1 MTLGTP
7 RPNPHPLP
15 SMTPPNNTA
24 AERHLLGVII
34 RDNLPF
40 PAQLKPSDLF
50 EPQHQDIAS
59 AILSLQADGK
69 AIDETIVS
77 NYLRE
82 MKSVVEHFFVSSMT
96 TEAGLMLRQE
106 HVDMIADAAILREA
120 SLIASRAT
128 DPDTLLD
135 HYARLADKRKS
146 LSPRQGAQRM
156 PIDELM
162 KFDRKA
168 DPTNVLGNRWLC
180 RGGSLVMAGQ
190 AGTGKSA
197 LMMQAAINWTL
208 GQDFFGIKTNDG
220 MKMRTL
226 VIQAENDAGDV
237 AESMQDQIKG
247 LGLSEFQ
254 KDDLKDRM
262 FIYRESVATGKE
274 FGDVLRK
281 LVIQHQATI
290 CFVDPLMA
298 FVGADISETSEAA
311 KFLRHIIQPILN
323 ETGVIIVFMHH
334 TGKPKSSKDKEG
346 QTAAD
351 LAYQLFGSSE
361 VTNWAREIACLQRCP
376 GEEQIY
382 RLGLTKRR
390 SRAGM
395 TDGFKTCGEIYIRH
409 SPNRDEIR
417 WVRSQPPVVDSGEGY

>member
-1 MTLGTP
+1 
-7 RPNPHPLP
+7 
-15 SMTPPNNTA
+15 MTPPNNVP

-34 RDNLPF
+34 RDNLAF
-40 PAQLKPSDLF
+40 PANLKPSDFF
-50 EPQHQDIAS
+50 EPKHHDVAA

-69 AIDETIVS
+69 AIDENIVS

-96 TEAGLMLRQE
+96 TEAGQMLRQE
-106 HVDMIADAAILREA
+106 HVDIIADSAILREA

-128 DPDTLLD
+128 DPDTLLE
-135 HYARLADKRKS
+135 HYARLADKRKA
-146 LSPRQGAQRM
+146 LTVRQGAQQMRL
-156 PIDELM
+156 DELM
-162 KFDRKA
+162 AFDRKA

-376 GEEQIY
+376 GDEPIY

-395 TDGFKTCGEIYIRH
+395 TDGFKPCGEIYIRH

-417 WVRSQPPVVDSGEGY
+417 WVRSNPPIVDSGEAY

>member
-1 MTLGTP
+1 
-7 RPNPHPLP
+7 
-15 SMTPPNNTA
+15 MTPPNNVP
-24 AERHLLGVII
+24 AERHLLGAVI
-34 RDNLPF
+34 RDNLAF
-40 PAQLKPSDLF
+40 PVNLKPSDFF
-50 EPQHQDIAS
+50 EPKHQEVAT
-59 AILSLQADGK
+59 AILYLQSDGK
-69 AIDETIVS
+69 VVDETTVS
-77 NYLRE
+77 TYLH
-82 MKSVVEHFFVSSMT
+82 SNGSTVEHSFVSDLTAYSNFR
-96 TEAGLMLRQE
+96 ELRQE
-106 HVDMIADAAILREA
+106 HVDMVADAAFMREA
-120 SLIASRAT
+120 SLIASKAT
-128 DPDTLLD
+128 DPDLLLQ
-135 HYARLADKRKS
+135 HYASLADKRKA
-146 LSPRQGAQRM
+146 LSVRQGAQQMRL
-156 PIDELM
+156 DDLM
-162 KFDRKA
+162 AFDRKA

-237 AESMQDQIKG
+237 AESMQDQIRG

-298 FVGADISETSEAA
+298 FVGADISETAEAA

-376 GEEQIY
+376 GDEPIY
-382 RLGLTKRR
+382 RFGLTKRR

-395 TDGFKTCGEIYIRH
+395 TDGFKPCGEIYIRH

-417 WVRSQPPVVDSGEGY
+417 WVRSHPPIVDSGEGY

>member
-1 MTLGTP
+1 MI
-7 RPNPHPLP
+7 
-15 SMTPPNNTA
+15 PNNNTS
-24 AERHLLGVII
+24 AERHVLGSTI
-34 RDNLPF
+34 RDVTLF
-40 PAQLKPSDLF
+40 PAQLKPSDFF
-50 EPQHQDIAS
+50 EPKHQDVAA
-59 AILSLQADGK
+59 AILAIQVDGK
-69 AIDETIVS
+69 NADELTVTD
-77 NYLRE
+77 YLRNVG
-82 MKSVVEHFFVSSMT
+82 SNVDASFISDLTAHSGFSQ
-96 TEAGLMLRQE
+96 LRQE
-106 HVDMIADAAILREA
+106 HIDMVVDSAFMREA

-128 DPDTLLD
+128 DPDTLLE
-135 HYARLADKRKS
+135 HYAHMADKRKAVANKGS
-146 LSPRQGAQRM
+146 AQRM

-162 KFDRKA
+162 AFDRKA

-208 GQDFFGIKTNDG
+208 GQDFFGIKTNNG

-237 AESMQDQIKG
+237 AESMQDQIDG
-247 LGLSEFQ
+247 LYLDQEQ
-254 KDDLKDRM
+254 RNELKENM
-262 FIYRESVATGKE
+262 FIYRESVATGRE

-290 CFVDPLMA
+290 AFIDPLMA
-298 FVGADISETSEAA
+298 FVGADISETAEAA

-323 ETGVIIVFMHH
+323 ETGVIVVFMHH

-346 QTAAD
+346 QTIAD

-361 VTNWAREIACLQRCP
+361 VTNWAREIACLQRCQGDEP
-376 GEEQIY
+376 IY
-382 RLGLTKRR
+382 RFGLTKRR

-395 TDGFKTCGEIYIRH
+395 TDGVSPAPVGEIYIRH
-409 SPNRDEIR
+409 SPKRGEIR
-417 WVRSQPPVVDSGEGY
+417 WVRSQPPVVDSTEGY

>member
-1 MTLGTP
+1 M
-7 RPNPHPLP
+7 
-15 SMTPPNNTA
+15 
-24 AERHLLGVII
+24 
-34 RDNLPF
+34 
-40 PAQLKPSDLF
+40 
-50 EPQHQDIAS
+50 
-59 AILSLQADGK
+59 LSLAVDGI
-69 AIDETIVS
+69 APDELTVS
-77 NYLRE
+77 QRLRE
-82 MKSVVEHFFVSSMT
+82 ANSPV
-96 TEAGLMLRQE
+96 TEATVSLLVSDAGQSAYRPA
-106 HVDMIADAAILREA
+106 HVDLIADAALLRNA
-120 SLIASRAT
+120 IAAGAIAT
-128 DPDTLLD
+128 DPDTLLE
-135 HYARLADKRKS
+135 HYARLADKRKAS
-146 LSPRQGAQRM
+146 SKKVGTQRM

-162 KFDRKA
+162 KFDRQA

-180 RGGSLVMAGQ
+180 KGGSLVMAGQ

-237 AESMQDQIKG
+237 AESMQDQING
-247 LGLSEFQ
+247 LYLDEDQ
-254 KDDLKDRM
+254 RAELKDRM

-298 FVGADISETSEAA
+298 FVGADISETAEAA

-346 QTAAD
+346 QTMAD

-376 GEEQIY
+376 GDEPIY

-395 TDGFKTCGEIYIRH
+395 TDGISPSPVGEIYIRH
-409 SPNRDEIR
+409 SPKRGEIR
-417 WVRSQPPVVDSGEGY
+417 WVRSGPPMPTDGDGY

>member
-1 MTLGTP
+1 
-7 RPNPHPLP
+7 
-15 SMTPPNNTA
+15 MTPPNNTA

-69 AIDETIVS
+69 AIDESIVS

-262 FIYRESVATGKE
+262 FIYRESVSTGKE

>member
-1 MTLGTP
+1 
-7 RPNPHPLP
+7 
-15 SMTPPNNTA
+15 MTPPNNTA

-237 AESMQDQIKG
+237 AESMQDQING
-247 LGLSEFQ
+247 LYLDEDQ
-254 KDDLKDRM
+254 RNELKDRM

-290 CFVDPLMA
+290 CYVDPLMA
-298 FVGADISETSEAA
+298 FVGADISETAEAA

-346 QTAAD
+346 QTMAD

-361 VTNWAREIACLQRCP
+361 VTNWAREIACLQRCQ
-376 GEEQIY
+376 GDEQIY

-395 TDGFKTCGEIYIRH
+395 TDGVSPAPVGEIYIRH
-409 SPNRDEIR
+409 SPKRGEIR
-417 WVRSQPPVVDSGEGY
+417 WVRSQPPVVGSTEGY

>member
-1 MTLGTP
+1 
-7 RPNPHPLP
+7 
-15 SMTPPNNTA
+15 MTPPNNTA
-24 AERHLLGVII
+24 AERHLLGVLI

-40 PAQLKPSDLF
+40 PAQLKPSDMF

-417 WVRSQPPVVDSGEGY
+417 WVRSQPPVVDSGEGH

>member
-1 MTLGTP
+1 MI
-7 RPNPHPLP
+7 
-15 SMTPPNNTA
+15 PPNNTA

-40 PAQLKPSDLF
+40 PAQLKPSDMF
-50 EPQHQDIAS
+50 ESQHQDIAA

-82 MKSVVEHFFVSSMT
+82 MKSVVEHYFVSSMT
-96 TEAGLMLRQE
+96 TEAGMMLRQE

-128 DPDTLLD
+128 DPDALLE

-237 AESMQDQIKG
+237 AESMQDQING
-247 LGLSEFQ
+247 LYLDEDQRSE
-254 KDDLKDRM
+254 LKDRM
-262 FIYRESVATGKE
+262 FIYRESVATGKD

-298 FVGADISETSEAA
+298 FVGADISETAEAA

-346 QTAAD
+346 QTMAD

-361 VTNWAREIACLQRCP
+361 VTNWAREIACLQRCQ
-376 GEEQIY
+376 GDEQIY

-395 TDGFKTCGEIYIRH
+395 TDGVSPAPVGEIYIRH
-409 SPNRDEIR
+409 SPKRGEIR
-417 WVRSQPPVVDSGEGY
+417 WVRSQPPVVDSTEGY

>member
-1 MTLGTP
+1 ML
-7 RPNPHPLP
+7 
-15 SMTPPNNTA
+15 PPNNVP
-24 AERHLLGVII
+24 AERHLLGVLI
-34 RDNLPF
+34 RDNLAF
-40 PAQLKPSDLF
+40 PVNLKPSDFF
-50 EPQHQDIAS
+50 EPKHQEVAA
-59 AILSLQADGK
+59 AILYLQADGK
-69 AIDETIVS
+69 VVDETTVPD
-77 NYLRE
+77 YLRSV
-82 MKSVVEHFFVSSMT
+82 KSGVDYSFINDLT
-96 TEAGLMLRQE
+96 AYAGFGELRQE
-106 HVDMIADAAILREA
+106 HVDMIADSAFMREA
-120 SLIASRAT
+120 TLIASKAT
-128 DPDTLLD
+128 DPDTLLE
-135 HYARLADKRKS
+135 HYAGLADKRKA
-146 LSPRQGAQRM
+146 LSSRQGAQRM
-156 PIDELM
+156 PIDELI

-168 DPTNVLGNRWLC
+168 DPTNMLGNRWLC
-180 RGGSLVMAGQ
+180 KGGSLVMAGQ

-208 GQDFFGIKTNDG
+208 GQDFFGIKTNNG

-237 AESMQDQIKG
+237 AESMQDQIYG
-247 LGLSEFQ
+247 LGLTEDQ
-254 KDDLKDRM
+254 KTELKDNM
-262 FIYRESVATGKE
+262 FIYRESVATGRE

-281 LVIQHQATI
+281 LVIEHQATI

-376 GEEQIY
+376 GDEPIY
-382 RLGLTKRR
+382 RFGLTKRR
-390 SRAGM
+390 NRSGM
-395 TDGFKTCGEIYIRH
+395 TDGFKPAGEIFIRH
-409 SPNRDEIR
+409 SPNRGEIR
-417 WVRSQPPVVDSGEGY
+417 WVRSNPPLVDTGEGY

>member
-1 MTLGTP
+1 
-7 RPNPHPLP
+7 
-15 SMTPPNNTA
+15 MTPPNNTA

-162 KFDRKA
+162 QFDRKA

-208 GQDFFGIKTNDG
+208 GQDFFGIKTNEG

-262 FIYRESVATGKE
+262 FIYRESVSTGKE

>member
-1 MTLGTP
+1 
-7 RPNPHPLP
+7 
-15 SMTPPNNTA
+15 MTPPNNTA
-24 AERHLLGVII
+24 AERHVLGVII

-59 AILSLQADGK
+59 AIISLQADGK
-69 AIDETIVS
+69 AIDENIVS

-106 HVDMIADAAILREA
+106 HVDMIADSAILREA

-128 DPDTLLD
+128 DPDTLLE
-135 HYARLADKRKS
+135 HYARLSDKRKA
-146 LSPRQGAQRM
+146 LSIRQGAQQMRL
-156 PIDELM
+156 DELM
-162 KFDRKA
+162 AFDRKA

-281 LVIQHQATI
+281 LVVQHQATI

-298 FVGADISETSEAA
+298 FVGADISETAEAA

-382 RLGLTKRR
+382 RFGLTKRR
-390 SRAGM
+390 MRAGM
-395 TDGFKTCGEIYIRH
+395 TDGFKGCGEIYIRH

-417 WVRSQPPVVDSGEGY
+417 WVRSQPPVVDSEEGY

>member
-1 MTLGTP
+1 
-7 RPNPHPLP
+7 
-15 SMTPPNNTA
+15 MTPPNNVQ
-24 AERHLLGVII
+24 AERHLLGAIL
-34 RDNLPF
+34 RDNIPF
-40 PAQLKPSDLF
+40 PTNLKPSDFF
-50 EPQHQDIAS
+50 EPKHQDVAA
-59 AILSLQADGK
+59 AILFLQADGK
-69 AIDETIVS
+69 SADEATVPA
-77 NYLRE
+77 YLHSVGSTVDYPFINDLTAYAGFRE
-82 MKSVVEHFFVSSMT
+82 
-96 TEAGLMLRQE
+96 LRQE
-106 HVDMIADAAILREA
+106 HVDMIADAAFMREA
-120 SLIASRAT
+120 SLIASKAT
-128 DPDTLLD
+128 DPDLLLE

-146 LSPRQGAQRM
+146 LTVRQGAQKM

-162 KFDRKA
+162 SFDRKA

-208 GQDFFGIKTNDG
+208 GKDFFGIRTNGG

-237 AESMQDQIKG
+237 AESMQDQIHG
-247 LGLSEFQ
+247 LRLTEAEQ
-254 KDDLKDRM
+254 AELKESM

-274 FGDVLRK
+274 FGEVLRK

-290 CFVDPLMA
+290 CYVDPLMA
-298 FVGADISETSEAA
+298 FVGADISETAEAA

-376 GEEQIY
+376 GDEPIY
-382 RLGLTKRR
+382 RFGLTKRR

-395 TDGFKTCGEIYIRH
+395 TDGISPSPVGEIYIRH
-409 SPNRDEIR
+409 SPVRGEIR
-417 WVRSQPPVVDSGEGY
+417 WVRSGPPMTDNGEGQ

>member
-1 MTLGTP
+1 
-7 RPNPHPLP
+7 
-15 SMTPPNNTA
+15 MTPPNNTA

-34 RDNLPF
+34 RENLPF
-40 PAQLKPSDLF
+40 PTQLKPSDLF
-50 EPQHQDIAS
+50 EPQHQDIAA

-69 AIDETIVS
+69 AIDENIVS
-77 NYLRE
+77 NHLRA
-82 MKSVVEHFFVSSMT
+82 MNSVVEHYVVSSMT
-96 TEAGLMLRQE
+96 TEAGSMLRQE

-128 DPDTLLD
+128 DPDTLLE
-135 HYARLADKRKS
+135 HYARLADKRKAVANKGS
-146 LSPRQGAQRM
+146 AQRM

-162 KFDRKA
+162 AFDRKA

-208 GQDFFGIKTNDG
+208 GQDFFGIKTANG

-237 AESMQDQIKG
+237 AESMQDQIDG
-247 LGLSEFQ
+247 LHLDQNERNE
-254 KDDLKDRM
+254 LKEGM

-290 CFVDPLMA
+290 AFIDPLMA
-298 FVGADISETSEAA
+298 FVGADISETAEAA

-323 ETGVIIVFMHH
+323 ETGVIVVFMHH

-346 QTAAD
+346 QTIAD

-361 VTNWAREIACLQRCP
+361 VTNWAREIACLQRCQGDEP
-376 GEEQIY
+376 IY
-382 RLGLTKRR
+382 RFGLTKRR

-395 TDGFKTCGEIYIRH
+395 TDGFKPCGEIYIRH
-409 SPNRDEIR
+409 SPNKGEIR
-417 WVRSQPPVVDSGEGY
+417 WVRSTPPIVDSGEGY

>member
-1 MTLGTP
+1 
-7 RPNPHPLP
+7 
-15 SMTPPNNTA
+15 MTPPNNTA

-162 KFDRKA
+162 QFDRKA

-208 GQDFFGIKTNDG
+208 GQDFFGIKTNEG

>member
-1 MTLGTP
+1 
-7 RPNPHPLP
+7 
-15 SMTPPNNTA
+15 MTPPNNTA
-24 AERHLLGVII
+24 AERHVLGVII

-59 AILSLQADGK
+59 AIISLQADGK
-69 AIDETIVS
+69 AIDENIVS

-106 HVDMIADAAILREA
+106 HVDMIADSAILREA

-128 DPDTLLD
+128 DPDTLLE
-135 HYARLADKRKS
+135 HYARLSDKRKA
-146 LSPRQGAQRM
+146 LSTRQGAQQMRL
-156 PIDELM
+156 DELM
-162 KFDRKA
+162 AFDRKA

-281 LVIQHQATI
+281 LVVQHQATI

-298 FVGADISETSEAA
+298 FVGADISETAEAA

-382 RLGLTKRR
+382 RFGLTKRR
-390 SRAGM
+390 MRAGM
-395 TDGFKTCGEIYIRH
+395 TDGFKGCGEIYIRH

-417 WVRSQPPVVDSGEGY
+417 WVRSQPPVADPGEGY

>member
-1 MTLGTP
+1 
-7 RPNPHPLP
+7 
-15 SMTPPNNTA
+15 MTPPNNTA

-156 PIDELM
+156 PIDDLM

-290 CFVDPLMA
+290 CYVDPLMA
-298 FVGADISETSEAA
+298 FVGADISETAEAA

-346 QTAAD
+346 QTMAD

-361 VTNWAREIACLQRCP
+361 VTNWAREIACLQRCQ
-376 GEEQIY
+376 GDEQIY

-395 TDGFKTCGEIYIRH
+395 TDGVSPAPVGEIYIRH
-409 SPNRDEIR
+409 SPKRGEIR
-417 WVRSQPPVVDSGEGY
+417 WVRSQPPVVDSTEGY

>member
-1 MTLGTP
+1 
-7 RPNPHPLP
+7 
-15 SMTPPNNTA
+15 MTPPNNTA

-40 PAQLKPSDLF
+40 PDQLKPSDLF
-50 EPQHQDIAS
+50 EPQHQDIAA

-82 MKSVVEHFFVSSMT
+82 MKSVVESYVVSSMT

-128 DPDTLLD
+128 DPDTLLE
-135 HYARLADKRKS
+135 HYARLADKRKAVANKGS
-146 LSPRQGAQRM
+146 AQRM

-208 GQDFFGIKTNDG
+208 GQDFFGIKTANG

-237 AESMQDQIKG
+237 AESMQDQIDG
-247 LGLSEFQ
+247 LRLDQDQRNE
-254 KDDLKDRM
+254 LKESM

-290 CFVDPLMA
+290 AFIDPLMA
-298 FVGADISETSEAA
+298 FVGADISETAEAA

-346 QTAAD
+346 QTIAD

-361 VTNWAREIACLQRCP
+361 VTNWAREIACLQRCQGDEP
-376 GEEQIY
+376 IY
-382 RLGLTKRR
+382 RFGLTKRR

-395 TDGFKTCGEIYIRH
+395 TDGFKPCGEIYIRH

-417 WVRSQPPVVDSGEGY
+417 WVRSTPPIVDSGEGY

>member
-1 MTLGTP
+1 
-7 RPNPHPLP
+7 
-15 SMTPPNNTA
+15 MTPPNNVP

-34 RDNLPF
+34 RDNLRF
-40 PAQLKPSDLF
+40 PDQLKPSDMF
-50 EPQHQDIAS
+50 EPQHQDIAT

-69 AIDETIVS
+69 AIDENIVS
-77 NYLRE
+77 NHLRI
-82 MKSVVEHFFVSSMT
+82 MGSVVEHYFVSSMT

-120 SLIASRAT
+120 SLFASRAT
-128 DPDTLLD
+128 DPDTLLE
-135 HYARLADKRKS
+135 HYARLADKRKAVTNKGS
-146 LSPRQGAQRM
+146 AQRM

-162 KFDRKA
+162 AFDRKA

-208 GQDFFGIKTNDG
+208 GQDFFGIRTANG

-237 AESMQDQIKG
+237 AESMQDQIDG
-247 LGLSEFQ
+247 LYLNQDQRNE
-254 KDDLKDRM
+254 LKENM

-290 CFVDPLMA
+290 TFIDPLMA
-298 FVGADISETSEAA
+298 FVGADISETAEAS

-323 ETGVIIVFMHH
+323 ETGVIVVFMHH

-346 QTAAD
+346 QTIAD

-361 VTNWAREIACLQRCP
+361 VTNWAREIACLQRCQGDEP
-376 GEEQIY
+376 IY
-382 RLGLTKRR
+382 RFGLTKRR

-395 TDGFKTCGEIYIRH
+395 TDGFKPCGEIYIRH
-409 SPNRDEIR
+409 SPIDGEIR
-417 WVRSQPPVVDSGEGY
+417 WVRSTPPIVDSGEGY

>member
-1 MTLGTP
+1 
-7 RPNPHPLP
+7 
-15 SMTPPNNTA
+15 MTPPNNTA
-24 AERHLLGVII
+24 AERHVLGVII

-59 AILSLQADGK
+59 AIISLQADGK
-69 AIDETIVS
+69 AIDENIVS

-106 HVDMIADAAILREA
+106 HVDMIADSAILREA

-128 DPDTLLD
+128 DPDTLLE
-135 HYARLADKRKS
+135 HYSRLSDKRKA
-146 LSPRQGAQRM
+146 LSIRQGAQQMRL
-156 PIDELM
+156 DELM
-162 KFDRKA
+162 AFDRKA

-281 LVIQHQATI
+281 LVVQHQATI

-298 FVGADISETSEAA
+298 FVGADISETAEAA

-382 RLGLTKRR
+382 RFGLTKRR
-390 SRAGM
+390 MRAGM
-395 TDGFKTCGEIYIRH
+395 TDGFKGCGEIYIRH

>member
-1 MTLGTP
+1 
-7 RPNPHPLP
+7 
-15 SMTPPNNTA
+15 MTPPNNVQ

-50 EPQHQDIAS
+50 EPQHQEIAS

-69 AIDETIVS
+69 AIDENIVS
-77 NYLRE
+77 NCLRE
-82 MKSVVEHFFVSSMT
+82 MQSVVEHFFVSSMT

-106 HVDMIADAAILREA
+106 HVDMIADSAILREA

-128 DPDTLLD
+128 DPDALLE
-135 HYARLADKRKS
+135 HYARLADKRKA
-146 LSPRQGAQRM
+146 LSIRQGAQQMRL
-156 PIDELM
+156 DDLM
-162 KFDRKA
+162 AFDRKA

-376 GEEQIY
+376 GDEPIY
-382 RLGLTKRR
+382 RFGLTKRR

-409 SPNRDEIR
+409 SPIRDEIR
-417 WVRSQPPVVDSGEGY
+417 WVRSQPPVVDSGEAY

>member
-1 MTLGTP
+1 MI
-7 RPNPHPLP
+7 
-15 SMTPPNNTA
+15 PPNNTA

-40 PAQLKPSDLF
+40 PAQLKPSDMF
-50 EPQHQDIAS
+50 ESQHQDIAA

-82 MKSVVEHFFVSSMT
+82 MKSVVEHYFVSSMT
-96 TEAGLMLRQE
+96 TEAGMMLRQE

-128 DPDTLLD
+128 DPDALLE

-237 AESMQDQIKG
+237 AESMQDQING
-247 LGLSEFQ
+247 LYLDEDQ
-254 KDDLKDRM
+254 RNELKDRM

-298 FVGADISETSEAA
+298 FVGADISETAEAA

-346 QTAAD
+346 QTMAD

-361 VTNWAREIACLQRCP
+361 VTNWAREIACLQRCQ
-376 GEEQIY
+376 GDEQIY

-395 TDGFKTCGEIYIRH
+395 TDGVSPAPVGEIYIRH
-409 SPNRDEIR
+409 SPKRGEIR
-417 WVRSQPPVVDSGEGY
+417 WVRSQPPVVDSTEGY

>member
-1 MTLGTP
+1 
-7 RPNPHPLP
+7 
-15 SMTPPNNTA
+15 MTPPNNTA

-106 HVDMIADAAILREA
+106 HVDMIADTAILREA

>member
-1 MTLGTP
+1 
-7 RPNPHPLP
+7 
-15 SMTPPNNTA
+15 MTPPNNVP
-24 AERHLLGVII
+24 AERHLLGAVI
-34 RDNLPF
+34 RDNLAF
-40 PAQLKPSDLF
+40 PANLKPSDFF
-50 EPQHQDIAS
+50 EPKHQDVAA
-59 AILSLQADGK
+59 AILYLQSDGT
-69 AIDETIVS
+69 IVDETTVS
-77 NYLRE
+77 TYLHS
-82 MKSVVEHFFVSSMT
+82 KGSTVEHAFVSDLT
-96 TEAGLMLRQE
+96 GYAGFRELRQE
-106 HVDMIADAAILREA
+106 HVDMVADAAFMREA
-120 SLIASRAT
+120 SLIASKAT
-128 DPDTLLD
+128 DPDLLLQ
-135 HYARLADKRKS
+135 HYASLADKRKA
-146 LSPRQGAQRM
+146 LSVRQGAQQMRL
-156 PIDELM
+156 DELM
-162 KFDRKA
+162 SFDRKA

-208 GQDFFGIKTNDG
+208 GQDFFGIKTNNG

-237 AESMQDQIKG
+237 AESMQDQIHG
-247 LGLSEFQ
+247 LGLTEDQ
-254 KDDLKDRM
+254 KAELKDSM
-262 FIYRESVATGKE
+262 FIYRESVATGRE

-298 FVGADISETSEAA
+298 FVGADISETAEAA

-376 GEEQIY
+376 GDEPIY

-395 TDGFKTCGEIYIRH
+395 TDGFKPAGEIFIRH

-417 WVRSQPPVVDSGEGY
+417 WVRSNPPLVDSGEGY

>member
-1 MTLGTP
+1 
-7 RPNPHPLP
+7 
-15 SMTPPNNTA
+15 MTPPNNIP
-24 AERHLLGVII
+24 AERHLLGVLI
-34 RDNLPF
+34 RENLPF
-40 PAQLKPSDLF
+40 PVNLKPSDFF
-50 EPQHQDIAS
+50 EPKHQDVAA
-59 AILSLQADGK
+59 AILYLQADGK
-69 AIDETIVS
+69 AADEVTVPA
-77 NYLRE
+77 YLH
-82 MKSVVEHFFVSSMT
+82 S
-96 TEAGLMLRQE
+96 AGSQADHAFINDLTAYAGFGELRQE
-106 HVDMIADAAILREA
+106 HIDMIADAAFMREA
-120 SLIASRAT
+120 SLIASKAT
-128 DPDTLLD
+128 NPDALIE
-135 HYARLADKRKS
+135 HYANLSDKRKS
-146 LSPRQGAQRM
+146 LTVRQSAQRM

-208 GQDFFGIKTNDG
+208 GQDFFGIKTNEG

-237 AESMQDQIKG
+237 AESMQDQING
-247 LGLSEFQ
+247 LYLDEDQ
-254 KDDLKDRM
+254 RAELKDRM

-298 FVGADISETSEAA
+298 FVGADISETAEAA

-346 QTAAD
+346 QTMAD

-376 GEEQIY
+376 GDEPIY

-395 TDGFKTCGEIYIRH
+395 TDGISPSPVGEIYIRH
-409 SPNRDEIR
+409 SPKRGEIR
-417 WVRSQPPVVDSGEGY
+417 WVRSGPPMPTDGDGY

>member
-1 MTLGTP
+1 
-7 RPNPHPLP
+7 
-15 SMTPPNNTA
+15 MTPPNNVP
-24 AERHLLGVII
+24 AERHLLGVLL
-34 RDNLPF
+34 RENLPF
-40 PAQLKPSDLF
+40 PVNLKPSDFF
-50 EPQHQDIAS
+50 EPKHQEVAS
-59 AILSLQADGK
+59 AILYLQSDGK
-69 AIDETIVS
+69 VVDEVTVPS
-77 NYLRE
+77 YLH
-82 MKSVVEHFFVSSMT
+82 SVGSSVDYPFINDLT
-96 TEAGLMLRQE
+96 AYAGFGELRQE
-106 HVDMIADAAILREA
+106 HVDMIADAAFMREA
-120 SLIASRAT
+120 SVIQSNVT
-128 DPDTLLD
+128 DPDALLE
-135 HYARLADKRKS
+135 HYARLADKRKA
-146 LSPRQGAQRM
+146 LSVRQGAQQMR
-156 PIDELM
+156 IDDLM
-162 KFDRKA
+162 AFDRKA

-298 FVGADISETSEAA
+298 FVGADISETAEAA

-382 RLGLTKRR
+382 RFGLTKRR
-390 SRAGM
+390 MRAGM
-395 TDGFKTCGEIYIRH
+395 TDGFKGCGEIYIRH

-417 WVRSQPPVVDSGEGY
+417 WVRSQPPVVDSEEGY

>member
-1 MTLGTP
+1 
-7 RPNPHPLP
+7 
-15 SMTPPNNTA
+15 MTPPNNVQ
-24 AERHLLGVII
+24 AERHLLGAIL
-34 RDNLPF
+34 RDNIPF
-40 PAQLKPSDLF
+40 PTNLKPSDFF
-50 EPQHQDIAS
+50 EPKHQDVAA
-59 AILSLQADGK
+59 AILFLQADGK
-69 AIDETIVS
+69 SADEATVPA
-77 NYLRE
+77 YLHSAGSTVDYPFINDLTAYAGFRE
-82 MKSVVEHFFVSSMT
+82 
-96 TEAGLMLRQE
+96 LRQE
-106 HVDMIADAAILREA
+106 HVDMIADAAFMREA
-120 SLIASRAT
+120 SLISAKAT
-128 DPDTLLD
+128 DPDLLLE

-146 LSPRQGAQRM
+146 LSVRQGAQRM

-162 KFDRKA
+162 KFDRQA

-237 AESMQDQIKG
+237 AESMQDQING
-247 LGLSEFQ
+247 LYLDEDQ
-254 KDDLKDRM
+254 RAELKDRM

-298 FVGADISETSEAA
+298 FVGADISETAEAA

-346 QTAAD
+346 QTMAD

-376 GEEQIY
+376 GDEPIY

-395 TDGFKTCGEIYIRH
+395 TDGISPSPVGEIYIRH
-409 SPNRDEIR
+409 SPKRGEIR
-417 WVRSQPPVVDSGEGY
+417 WVRSGPPMPTDGDGY

>member
-1 MTLGTP
+1 
-7 RPNPHPLP
+7 
-15 SMTPPNNTA
+15 MTPPNNTA

-262 FIYRESVATGKE
+262 FIYRESVSTGKE

-298 FVGADISETSEAA
+298 FVGADISETAEAA

-346 QTAAD
+346 QTMAD

-361 VTNWAREIACLQRCP
+361 VTNWAREIACLQRCQ
-376 GEEQIY
+376 GDEQIY

-395 TDGFKTCGEIYIRH
+395 TDGVSPAPVGEIYIRH
-409 SPNRDEIR
+409 SPKRGEIR
-417 WVRSQPPVVDSGEGY
+417 WVRSQPPVVDSTEGY

>member
-1 MTLGTP
+1 
-7 RPNPHPLP
+7 
-15 SMTPPNNTA
+15 MTPPNNTA

-120 SLIASRAT
+120 SLITSRAT

>member
-1 MTLGTP
+1 MT
-7 RPNPHPLP
+7 
-15 SMTPPNNTA
+15 TPPNNTA

-40 PAQLKPSDLF
+40 PAQLKPSDMF
-50 EPQHQDIAS
+50 EPQHQDIAT

-69 AIDETIVS
+69 AIDENIVS
-77 NYLRE
+77 NYLRA
-82 MKSVVEHFFVSSMT
+82 MGSAVEHYVVSSMT
-96 TEAGLMLRQE
+96 TEAGSMLRQE

-120 SLIASRAT
+120 SLIVSRAT
-128 DPDTLLD
+128 DPDTLLE
-135 HYARLADKRKS
+135 HYARLADKRKAVANKGS
-146 LSPRQGAQRM
+146 AQRM

-208 GQDFFGIKTNDG
+208 GQDFFGIKTKDG

-237 AESMQDQIKG
+237 AESMQDQIDG
-247 LGLSEFQ
+247 LHLDQDERNE
-254 KDDLKDRM
+254 LKERM

-298 FVGADISETSEAA
+298 FVGADISETAEAA

-346 QTAAD
+346 QTMAD

-361 VTNWAREIACLQRCP
+361 VTNWAREIACLQRCQGDEP
-376 GEEQIY
+376 IY
-382 RLGLTKRR
+382 RFGLTKRR
-390 SRAGM
+390 GRAGM
-395 TDGFKTCGEIYIRH
+395 TDGMSPSPVGEIYIRH
-409 SPNRDEIR
+409 SPKRGEIR
-417 WVRSQPPVVDSGEGY
+417 WVRSNPPVVESTDGY

>member
-1 MTLGTP
+1 
-7 RPNPHPLP
+7 
-15 SMTPPNNTA
+15 MTPPNNVP
-24 AERHLLGVII
+24 AERHLLGAVI
-34 RDNLPF
+34 RDNLAF
-40 PAQLKPSDLF
+40 PVNLKPSDFF
-50 EPQHQDIAS
+50 EPKHQDVAT
-59 AILSLQADGK
+59 AILYLQSDGK
-69 AIDETIVS
+69 VVDETTVS
-77 NYLRE
+77 TYLH
-82 MKSVVEHFFVSSMT
+82 SNGSTVEHSFVSDLTAYSNFR
-96 TEAGLMLRQE
+96 ELRQE
-106 HVDMIADAAILREA
+106 HVDMVADAAFMREA
-120 SLIASRAT
+120 SIIASKVT
-128 DPDTLLD
+128 EPDALIE
-135 HYARLADKRKS
+135 HYARLADKRKA
-146 LSPRQGAQRM
+146 LSVRQAAQRM
-156 PIDELM
+156 PIDDLM

-376 GEEQIY
+376 GDEPIY
-382 RLGLTKRR
+382 RFGLTKRR

>member
-1 MTLGTP
+1 MIP
-7 RPNPHPLP
+7 P
-15 SMTPPNNTA
+15 SNIP
-24 AERHLLGVII
+24 AERHLLGVLL

-40 PAQLKPSDLF
+40 PVNLKPSDFF
-50 EPQHQDIAS
+50 EPKHQDVAA
-59 AILSLQADGK
+59 AILYLQSEGK
-69 AIDETIVS
+69 AADVVTVPA
-77 NYLRE
+77 YLN
-82 MKSVVEHFFVSSMT
+82 SAGSQVDHSFINDL
-96 TEAGLMLRQE
+96 EAYAGFGELRQQ
-106 HVDMIADAAILREA
+106 HIDMIADAAFMREA
-120 SLIASRAT
+120 QLINSKIT
-128 DPDTLLD
+128 DPDALIE

-146 LSPRQGAQRM
+146 LSVRQSSQKM

-162 KFDRKA
+162 KFDRNS

-208 GQDFFGIKTNDG
+208 GQDFFGIKTHQG

-237 AESMQDQIKG
+237 AESMQDQIIG
-247 LGLSEFQ
+247 LHLTEDE
-254 KDDLKDRM
+254 KAELRDNM
-262 FIYRESVATGKE
+262 FIYRESVATGRE

-281 LVIQHQATI
+281 LIIQHQATI

-298 FVGADISETSEAA
+298 FVGADISETSEAS

-346 QTAAD
+346 QTVAD
-351 LAYQLFGSSE
+351 LAYGLFGSSE
-361 VTNWAREIACLQRCP
+361 ITNWAREIAVLMRCQ
-376 GEEQIY
+376 GEEPIF
-382 RLGLTKRR
+382 RFGLTKRR
-390 SRAGM
+390 GRSGM
-395 TDGFKTCGEIYIRH
+395 TDGFRTKGEIYIRH

-417 WVRSQPPVVDSGEGY
+417 WVRSNPPVVDSGEVY

>member
-1 MTLGTP
+1 
-7 RPNPHPLP
+7 
-15 SMTPPNNTA
+15 MTPPNNVP
-24 AERHLLGVII
+24 AERHLLGAVI
-34 RDNLPF
+34 RDNLAF
-40 PAQLKPSDLF
+40 PVNLKPSDFF
-50 EPQHQDIAS
+50 EPKHQEVAT
-59 AILSLQADGK
+59 AILYLQSDGK
-69 AIDETIVS
+69 VVDETTVS
-77 NYLRE
+77 TYLH
-82 MKSVVEHFFVSSMT
+82 SHGSTVEHSFVSDLTAYSNFR
-96 TEAGLMLRQE
+96 ELRQE
-106 HVDMIADAAILREA
+106 HVDMVADAAFMREA
-120 SLIASRAT
+120 SLIASKAT
-128 DPDTLLD
+128 DPDLLLQ
-135 HYARLADKRKS
+135 HYANLADKRKA
-146 LSPRQGAQRM
+146 LSIRQGAQQMRL
-156 PIDELM
+156 DDLM
-162 KFDRKA
+162 AFDRKA

-237 AESMQDQIKG
+237 AESMQDQIRG

-376 GEEQIY
+376 GDEPIY
-382 RLGLTKRR
+382 RFGLTKRR

-395 TDGFKTCGEIYIRH
+395 TDGFKPCGEIYIRH

>member
-1 MTLGTP
+1 
-7 RPNPHPLP
+7 
-15 SMTPPNNTA
+15 MTPPNNTA

-40 PAQLKPSDLF
+40 PAQLKPSDMF

-82 MKSVVEHFFVSSMT
+82 MKSVVEHFIVSSMT

-106 HVDMIADAAILREA
+106 HIDMIADAAILREA
-120 SLIASRAT
+120 SLIVSRAT
-128 DPDTLLD
+128 DPDTLLE

-146 LSPRQGAQRM
+146 VANKGSAQRM

-237 AESMQDQIKG
+237 AESMQDQIDG
-247 LGLSEFQ
+247 LHLDQDERNE
-254 KDDLKDRM
+254 LKERM

-298 FVGADISETSEAA
+298 FVGADISETAEAA

-334 TGKPKSSKDKEG
+334 TGKPKSSKDREG
-346 QTAAD
+346 QTMAD

-361 VTNWAREIACLQRCP
+361 VTNWAREIACLQRCQ
-376 GEEQIY
+376 GDEQIY

-395 TDGFKTCGEIYIRH
+395 TDGVSPAPVGEIYIRH
-409 SPNRDEIR
+409 SPKRGEIR
-417 WVRSQPPVVDSGEGY
+417 WVRSQPPVVDSTEGY

>member
-1 MTLGTP
+1 MI
-7 RPNPHPLP
+7 
-15 SMTPPNNTA
+15 PPNNVA
-24 AERHLLGVII
+24 AERHLLGVLI

-120 SLIASRAT
+120 SLIVSRAT

-162 KFDRKA
+162 QFDRKA

-208 GQDFFGIKTNDG
+208 GQDFFGIKTNEG

>member
-1 MTLGTP
+1 MI
-7 RPNPHPLP
+7 
-15 SMTPPNNTA
+15 PPNNTA

-40 PAQLKPSDLF
+40 PAQLKPSDMF
-50 EPQHQDIAS
+50 ESQHQDIAA

-82 MKSVVEHFFVSSMT
+82 MKSVVEHYFVSSMT
-96 TEAGLMLRQE
+96 TEAGMMLRQE

-128 DPDTLLD
+128 DPDALLE

-237 AESMQDQIKG
+237 AESMQDQING
-247 LGLSEFQ
+247 LYLDEDQRSE
-254 KDDLKDRM
+254 LKDRM
-262 FIYRESVATGKE
+262 FIYRESVATGKD

>member
-1 MTLGTP
+1 
-7 RPNPHPLP
+7 
-15 SMTPPNNTA
+15 MTPPNNPA

-69 AIDETIVS
+69 AIDESIVS

-96 TEAGLMLRQE
+96 TEAGLILRQE

-128 DPDTLLD
+128 DPDTLLE
-135 HYARLADKRKS
+135 HYARLADKRKAVANKGS
-146 LSPRQGAQRM
+146 AQRM

-208 GQDFFGIKTNDG
+208 GQDFFGIKTANG

-237 AESMQDQIKG
+237 AESMQDQIDG
-247 LGLSEFQ
+247 LHLDQNERNE
-254 KDDLKDRM
+254 LKEGM

-290 CFVDPLMA
+290 AFIDPLMA
-298 FVGADISETSEAA
+298 FVGADISETAEAA

-323 ETGVIIVFMHH
+323 ETGVIVVFMHH

-346 QTAAD
+346 QTIAD

-361 VTNWAREIACLQRCP
+361 VTNWAREIACLQRCQGDEP
-376 GEEQIY
+376 IY
-382 RLGLTKRR
+382 RFGLTKRR

-395 TDGFKTCGEIYIRH
+395 TDGFKPCGEIYIRH

-417 WVRSQPPVVDSGEGY
+417 WVRSTPPIVDSGEGY